1 MWLFFSDWY
10 FFFISIFSNF
20 NSFSSYKMFPTIF
33 CSGKK
38 LTTSPTPLT
47 ENKGGNEID
56 NKSILKRLNN
66 SRILH
71 ARIMEKG
78 ISDKL

>member
-1 MWLFFSDWY
+1 
-10 FFFISIFSNF
+10 
-20 NSFSSYKMFPTIF
+20 MFPTIF